1 MKHALTATLM
11 CAALIAAA
19 CTTETTADYDI
30 VITGGSIIDGA
41 GGTRRTA
48 DIGITGDTISKIGT
62 IQPERGKRVI
72 RADGMIVSPGFIDI
86 HTHTDAILDDPSAH
100 NYTLQGITTVV
111 DGNCGGSPLDLAA
124 HFSNVA
130 KAGIAINYASLIG
143 QNSIRSKVMGGDD
156 RAPTPEEME
165 AMKEL
170 VAEGM
175 KAGAVGM
182 SNGLKYRPAVFA
194 KTDEVIELARVAA
207 RYGGF
212 YATHIRSEGAEVIE
226 SVREAIEVGEKAG
239 IPVEISHL
247 KVLSVERWGD
257 SAEMLR
263 LIDDARARGVDVT
276 ADQYPYTA
284 SSTGLTV
291 LFPAWALEGDWKKK
305 AADPTLRPKIASGIV
320 DALVTERA
328 GDDMN
333 RVRIAKY
340 SADTSLEG
348 KGLADIL
355 RERGLEP
362 TAANAAEL
370 VIDLSLAGSASAIYN
385 AISEDDILRIMR
397 HPQVMI
403 GSDGH
408 ITEKDVAVPH
418 PRCYGTFP
426 RVLGRY
432 AREQGVLTLEE
443 AVRKMTSLPAKRIG
457 IPDRGTLAEGMRAD
471 IVVFD
476 PTTIGDMATFDA
488 PHTYSAG
495 IGWVIVN
502 GAVTAENGTMTD
514 ARAGKVIYGPGKE

>member
-1 MKHALTATLM
+1 MKQVLIASIL

-19 CTTETTADYDI
+19 CKPATTADYDI
-30 VITGGSIIDGA
+30 VITGGHIIDGTGEA
-41 GGTRRTA
+41 RRTA
-48 DIGITGDTISKIGT
+48 DIGITGDTISAIGT
-62 IQPERGKRVI
+62 IPPERGKRVI
-72 RADGMIVSPGFIDI
+72 RADGMIVAPGFIDI
-86 HTHTDAILDDPSAH
+86 HTHTDAILDDPSTH
-100 NYTLQGITTVV
+100 NYTLQGVTTVV
-111 DGNCGGSPLDLAA
+111 DGNCGGSPLDLVT
-124 HFSNVA
+124 HFSQVA
-130 KAGIAINYASLIG
+130 QAGIAINYASLVG

-156 RAPTPEEME
+156 RAPSPEEME

-194 KTDEVIELARVAA
+194 TTDEVVELARVAA

-212 YATHIRSEGAEVIE
+212 YATHMRSEGTEVIE

-257 SAEMLR
+257 SVEMLR

-291 LFPAWALEGDWKKK
+291 LFPSWALEGDWKKK
-305 AADPTLRPKIASGIV
+305 AADPSLRPKIVSGIV
-320 DALVTERA
+320 DALVHERA

-340 SADTSLEG
+340 SADTSIEG

-362 TAANAAEL
+362 SAANAAEL

-397 HPQVMI
+397 HPQVMV

-432 AREQGVLTLEE
+432 VREQGVLTLEE

-476 PTTIGDMATFDA
+476 PSTIGDMATFDA
-488 PHTYSAG
+488 PHTYPAG

-502 GAVTAENGTMTD
+502 GAVTAENGAMTG